1 MSKVCIFIE
10 SDKETTNEGHFVRHM
25 AKLVYA
31 GDSKEIEIVGTGGY
45 TNLDQFAVQM
55 QRNTDNGIK
64 NLVIFD
70 ADFPKEGG
78 FEKRKAEL
86 LSVKAEKGVDFE
98 LFLFPNNQDDGT
110 FEHLLE
116 HLATEEHKGL
126 LECFEGYESCIRGRN
141 NPKYVSPDQKAKMY
155 AYVSTQ
161 KKNSKETTEFKKG
174 NWYFDRAGWWNL
186 EVDYLKPLQDFLSL
200 YLK

>member
-10 SDKETTNEGHFVRHM
+10 SDKETNEGHFVRNM

-31 GDSKEIEIVGTGGY
+31 GNSKEIEIVGTGGY

-78 FEKRKAEL
+78 FEKRNLKL
-86 LSVKAEKGVDFE
+86 LNLKEKEKVDFE

-161 KKNSKETTEFKKG
+161 TDPKDIKMFKKG
-174 NWYFDRAGWWNL
+174 DWRFNQTDLWNL
-186 EVDYLKPLQDFLSL
+186 DVDYLTPLKDFLSSH
-200 YLK
+200 LK

>member
-25 AKLVYA
+25 ATLVYA

-98 LFLFPNNQDDGT
+98 LFLFPNNKDDGT

-141 NPKYVSPDQKAKMY
+141 NPKYISPDQKAKMY

-161 KKNSKETTEFKKG
+161 TDPKDIKMFKKG
-174 NWYFDRAGWWNL
+174 DWRFNQTDLWNL
-186 EVDYLKPLQDFLSL
+186 DVDYLTPLKDFLSSH
-200 YLK
+200 LK

>member
-98 LFLFPNNQDDGT
+98 LFLFPNNKDDGT

-141 NPKYVSPDQKAKMY
+141 NPKYISPDQKAKMY

-161 KKNSKETTEFKKG
+161 TDPKDIKMFKKG
-174 NWYFDRAGWWNL
+174 DWRFNQTDLWNL
-186 EVDYLKPLQDFLSL
+186 DVDYLTPLKDFLSSNL
-200 YLK
+200 E

>member
-25 AKLVYA
+25 ATLVYA
-31 GDSKEIEIVGTGGY
+31 GNSKEIEIVGTGGY

-55 QRNTDNGIK
+55 QRNIDNGIK

-78 FEKRKAEL
+78 FEKRQAEL
-86 LSVKAEKGVDFE
+86 LNLKEKEKVDFE

-161 KKNSKETTEFKKG
+161 TDPNDIKMFKKG
-174 NWYFDRAGWWNL
+174 DWRFNQTDLWNL
-186 EVDYLKPLQDFLSL
+186 DVDYLTPLKDFLSSNL
-200 YLK
+200 E

>member
-31 GDSKEIEIVGTGGY
+31 GNSKEIEIVGTGGY
-45 TNLDQFAVQM
+45 TNLKKFAVQM

-98 LFLFPNNQDDGT
+98 LFLFPNNKDDGT

-141 NPKYVSPDQKAKMY
+141 NPKYISPDQKAKMY

-161 KKNSKETTEFKKG
+161 TDPKDIKMFKKG
-174 NWYFDRAGWWNL
+174 DWRFNQTDLWNL
-186 EVDYLKPLQDFLSL
+186 DVDYLTPLKDFLSSNL
-200 YLK
+200 E

>member
-25 AKLVYA
+25 ATLVYA

-98 LFLFPNNQDDGT
+98 LFLFPNNKDDGT

-161 KKNSKETTEFKKG
+161 TDPNDIKMFKKG
-174 NWYFDRAGWWNL
+174 DWRFNQTDLWNL
-186 EVDYLKPLQDFLSL
+186 NVDYLTPLKNFLSSH
-200 YLK
+200 LK